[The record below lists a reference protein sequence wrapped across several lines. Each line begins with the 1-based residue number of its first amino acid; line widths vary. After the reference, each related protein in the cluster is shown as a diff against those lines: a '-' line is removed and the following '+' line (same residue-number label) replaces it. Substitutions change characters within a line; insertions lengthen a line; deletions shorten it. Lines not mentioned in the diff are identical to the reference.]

1 MGGWFALD
9 GGRLRPLPSAL
20 LTFTARCR
28 SSIAYE
34 RRAKIMQNVYR
45 HNVTQILPV
54 EIDLVD
60 VGFQRQ
66 IKRERVVV
74 NDAIFDVI

>member
-1 MGGWFALD
+1 
-9 GGRLRPLPSAL
+9 
-20 LTFTARCR
+20 
-28 SSIAYE
+28 
-34 RRAKIMQNVYR
+34 MQNVYR